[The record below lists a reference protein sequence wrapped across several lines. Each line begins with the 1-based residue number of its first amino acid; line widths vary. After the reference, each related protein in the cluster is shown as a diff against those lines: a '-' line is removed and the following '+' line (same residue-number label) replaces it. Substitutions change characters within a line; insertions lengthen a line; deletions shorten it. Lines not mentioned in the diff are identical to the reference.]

1 MTHSPVTRRSGLTL
15 VEILIAM
22 VMTLIVLLA
31 MMEAFKYASGEM
43 QRSRATIELSN
54 QLRAAQELLRSDLE
68 HMTLDPRPWTQTAL
82 PKGYFE
88 YVEGPRGDADGSVV
102 NENLIPPKTIANR
115 EQYSYLGDV
124 DDIISFTVN
133 RPEQPFR
140 GRWLDQNGNEQ
151 IVESPMAEIVWWTD
165 WDDRNLNGLVDFDE
179 SVTVYRR
186 VLLIRPDLAMLPL
199 SNVKF
204 NPSPSLWAS
213 SQLELA
219 GDPDEDRKNVFRSYC
234 DISCRY
240 NGTNMVANSLEDL
253 GHRGNR
259 FCNITFDDPGAA
271 NGFPHV
277 AYYSANEVADQK
289 RRKTKRFNLTNSKMA
304 SNAERNGDDVVL
316 TNVAG
321 FDVRVYS
328 PNAAV
333 QEFNSASLLVEP
345 SDVLITS
352 GENYVQGAPNLGAF
366 VDLNYGGAGWFGPDS
381 NFYYPLWIKKLDA
394 TDNLIAINVGDQ
406 NVFDTWTP
414 VYESDGVDQDGVA
427 GVDQGTNGVD
437 DGGTAA
443 VDDTAERETMPPY
456 SHPIRGLKVSFR
468 LVEKNTKQLRQAS
481 IIHSFVPE

>member
-179 SVTVYRR
+179 SVTV
-186 VLLIRPDLAMLPL
+186 
-199 SNVKF
+199 
-204 NPSPSLWAS
+204 
-213 SQLELA
+213 
-219 GDPDEDRKNVFRSYC
+219 
-234 DISCRY
+234 
-240 NGTNMVANSLEDL
+240 
-253 GHRGNR
+253 
-259 FCNITFDDPGAA
+259 
-271 NGFPHV
+271 
-277 AYYSANEVADQK
+277 
-289 RRKTKRFNLTNSKMA
+289 
-304 SNAERNGDDVVL
+304 
-316 TNVAG
+316 
-321 FDVRVYS
+321 
-328 PNAAV
+328 
-333 QEFNSASLLVEP
+333 
-345 SDVLITS
+345 
-352 GENYVQGAPNLGAF
+352 
-366 VDLNYGGAGWFGPDS
+366 
-381 NFYYPLWIKKLDA
+381 
-394 TDNLIAINVGDQ
+394 
-406 NVFDTWTP
+406 
-414 VYESDGVDQDGVA
+414 
-427 GVDQGTNGVD
+427 
-437 DGGTAA
+437 
-443 VDDTAERETMPPY
+443 
-456 SHPIRGLKVSFR
+456 
-468 LVEKNTKQLRQAS
+468 
-481 IIHSFVPE
+481 